1 MEKTD
6 NIIIKTTKN
15 ITRGEYVILEL
26 QNMADL
32 KKDYYMQR
40 EYTDK
45 NGTETARCAFIPEKI
60 DRKEEITEGLRC
72 MNTALTLVQEYYDYI
87 KNIEVPDTHIS
98 LVISEDIQ
106 AWANGN
112 KKKGYHIS
120 VTTGLVH

>member
-1 MEKTD
+1 
-6 NIIIKTTKN
+6 
-15 ITRGEYVILEL
+15 
-26 QNMADL
+26 
-32 KKDYYMQR
+32 
-40 EYTDK
+40 
-45 NGTETARCAFIPEKI
+45 
-60 DRKEEITEGLRC
+60 